1 MYQRKTQRIWNGWQP
16 PTSNPLSSSLVQQ
29 PPVPNPLSFSLVQEG
44 LRKILD
50 AHTDFTAGQ
59 CCSLSEH
66 HPARRRTADDAS
78 ATEGGACQ
86 RSGRRCVRRRRRRGA
101 QPLSRTKSGAQ
112 WRTKS
117 GAQRAIAPWDAAHG
131 AGGGARLLRQGGGP
145 HRALQLAS
153 LAKGTRCQCRLEARA
168 RLSVECTLLVGRESR
183 REQADGL
190 L

>member
-16 PTSNPLSSSLVQQ
+16 PTSNPLSSSLVQE

-131 AGGGARLLRQGGGP
+131 AGGGSTPAAAGWRPTSGSTVSVSRKRYPMPVPSGG
-145 HRALQLAS
+145 ASAS
-153 LAKGTRCQCRLEARA
+153 LRGVHAACRPRIAPRA
-168 RLSVECTLLVGRESR
+168 S
-183 REQADGL
+183 
-190 L
+190 